1 MMYNH
6 FKRLHTLGR
15 GVWMKRKQFFSV
27 SAALLCLI
35 TFAVLMLRPVQ
46 QLAVPTGAGQS
57 KPLPRV
63 VIDAGHG
70 GEDGGA
76 VVGKVLEKDINLAIA
91 CELADLLTLG
101 SDTALSS
108 EGEDVRQRKYND
120 MKRRL
125 ELFNESER
133 NVIISVHQN
142 KFSSAQSCGAQVFY
156 SPNHPD
162 SAFLADCIKSAVKAA
177 LQPDNERETKAAG
190 KEIYLLKNTQNPAVL
205 VECGFLSNGAERQKL
220 MDASYQKQMATAI
233 AEGFLNYYQA

>member
-1 MMYNH
+1 
-6 FKRLHTLGR
+6 
-15 GVWMKRKQFFSV
+15 MKRKQFFTV

-57 KPLPRV
+57 KSLSRV

-76 VVGKVLEKDINLAIA
+76 VVGKVLEKDINLAVA
-91 CELADLLTLG
+91 CDLADLLTLCGFEAVMTRG

-142 KFSSAQSCGAQVFY
+142 KFSSAQSHGAQVFY

-177 LQPDNERETKAAG
+177 LQPDNERATKAAG

-205 VECGFLSNGAERQKL
+205 VECGFLSNSAERQKL